1 MQIPS
6 TPLYD
11 ARTRLTLELYV
22 LAQIRLPAV
31 RQDTT
36 STAFVPIDGARV
48 SFNVIEKAAVIELGL
63 DAVYQHAAA
72 GAPTGSFDLPAVQAQ
87 RTTTLALSNVA
98 GLNDVPLDQTDV
110 ENDTSVV
117 EHDNTNTERIQI
129 KETGLYL
136 LTYMIGHDPSGLS
149 TYAFQFTLN
158 NTTLVEGSR
167 ITHTISSQET
177 DLSAEVLAELTA
189 GDYITLQVDSGGA
202 TGSEIEHATV
212 TVTRL
217 RGSSVASSGAA
228 VNLSFEVNGVDAAAP
243 YVDGLLSHA
252 ADASGQ
258 RVNLV
263 HRIILEPGFYTAQA
277 VWKTNNTTGTGAA
290 LRADTWPANFTIEV
304 RSNPGTLAHGVD
316 AKPQGV
322 F

>member
-1 MQIPS
+1 MLSQIK
-6 TPLYD
+6 
-11 ARTRLTLELYV
+11 
-22 LAQIRLPAV
+22 LPTV

-36 STAFVPIDGARV
+36 SATFVPIDGARV
-48 SFNVIEKAAVIELGL
+48 SFNVIEKAAIVELGL

-72 GAPTGSFDLPAVQAQ
+72 GAPTGQFDLPAVQAQ
-87 RTTTLALSNVA
+87 RVTAFALTNVA
-98 GLNDVPLDQTDV
+98 GLNDVLLDQTDV
-110 ENDTSVV
+110 ETDTSVI
-117 EHDNTNTERIQI
+117 EHDNANTDQILI

-136 LTYMIGHDPSGLS
+136 LTYMVGHDPSGLS

-158 NTTLVEGSR
+158 NTTLIAGSR

-189 GDYITLQVDSGGA
+189 GDYITLQADSGGA
-202 TGSEIEHATV
+202 TGSEIEHVSV
-212 TVTRL
+212 TATRL

-228 VNLSFEVNGVDAAAP
+228 VNLSFEINGEDVAAP
-243 YVDGLLSHA
+243 YTDGLLSHS

-258 RVNLV
+258 RVDLV
-263 HRIILEPGFYTAQA
+263 HRAILEPGFYTVQA
-277 VWKTNNTTGTGAA
+277 IWKTNNATGTGAS
-290 LRADTWPANFTIEV
+290 LRADVWPANLTIEV
-304 RSNPGTLAHGVD
+304 RSNTGTLAHGVD